1 MNFSLSLSHS
11 ASRGNLIR
19 LSCESICFDG
29 GGGRKAASGNGCGLP
44 ASRSRVCSGG
54 ARSSEE
60 QISIAASVRVGGTMS
75 ERASERAS
83 DQPKWTASENGSSEQ
98 DPSGITRR
106 GSKYDSSSG
115 WMFVL
120 GEEPFSSDEQ
130 FRWIRL
136 EMAQSGW
143 IWRDLQGFGA
153 VRRSPRT
160 SEALEGSRRLSTD
173 LDGSRRLSKDPRAA
187 PELKR
192 IVRSTRRNSDGHSR
206 AAIRPLCSSGAR
218 SACRDRSRPDPSEA
232 ERMTLVDI
240 LKSPL

>member
-1 MNFSLSLSHS
+1 
-11 ASRGNLIR
+11 
-19 LSCESICFDG
+19 
-29 GGGRKAASGNGCGLP
+29 
-44 ASRSRVCSGG
+44 
-54 ARSSEE
+54 
-60 QISIAASVRVGGTMS
+60 MS
-75 ERASERAS
+75 ER
-83 DQPKWTASENGSSEQ
+83 ASENGSSEQ
-98 DPSGITRR
+98 DPSRITRR
-106 GSKYDSSSG
+106 GSKYDKSSG

-136 EMAQSGW
+136 EMAQSGSV
-143 IWRDLQGFGA
+143 RLDLQGFAGIWSR
-153 VRRSPRT
+153 RRSPRT
-160 SEALEGSRRLSTD
+160 SEALEGSRPLSKA

-192 IVRSTRRNSDGHSR
+192 IMRSTRRNSDGHSR